1 MSSRSARFA
10 ILLLWNSA
18 AFVVSLVSAFVLSPL
33 VVRGLGI
40 EAYGVWALV
49 FSMLEYLNVVDLG
62 IRSATVK
69 YVAHH
74 AALKEEARLHGT
86 LNASLIYFLGIALVL
101 AAGVYFL
108 AGLSVPFFHVPPALV
123 SDYILLLRLTGMTMA
138 FQLLF
143 NVPRAALEGIQ
154 DFPSVSRVN
163 ITVSTVRTT
172 L

>member
-10 ILLLWNSA
+10 VLLLWNSA

-74 AALKEEARLHGT
+74 EIGRA
-86 LNASLIYFLGIALVL
+86 
-101 AAGVYFL
+101 
-108 AGLSVPFFHVPPALV
+108 HV
-123 SDYILLLRLTGMTMA
+123 
-138 FQLLF
+138 
-143 NVPRAALEGIQ
+143 
-154 DFPSVSRVN
+154 
-163 ITVSTVRTT
+163 
-172 L
+172 